1 MVGKKPWWV
10 LSSNKSQSSSKGP
23 QNDFSV
29 TRAGLGM
36 VALNSLSETGNIS
49 VFIAPNFTAAQL
61 IVLSPF
67 YMGVFIR

>member
-1 MVGKKPWWV
+1 
-10 LSSNKSQSSSKGP
+10 
-23 QNDFSV
+23 
-29 TRAGLGM
+29 M

-67 YMGVFIR
+67 YIGVFIR